1 MYKEIMDD
9 YIMCCEL
16 YNYLIDLYIFIK
28 FNKMVVVYMKVINL
42 F

>member
-16 YNYLIDLYIFIK
+16 DNYLIDLYIFINSIK
-28 FNKMVVVYMKVINL
+28 WWWFI
-42 F
+42 

>member
-9 YIMCCEL
+9 YIMFCEL
-16 YNYLIDLYIFIK
+16 DNYLIDLYIFIK
-28 FNKMVVVYMKVINL
+28 FNKMVVFYMKVINL